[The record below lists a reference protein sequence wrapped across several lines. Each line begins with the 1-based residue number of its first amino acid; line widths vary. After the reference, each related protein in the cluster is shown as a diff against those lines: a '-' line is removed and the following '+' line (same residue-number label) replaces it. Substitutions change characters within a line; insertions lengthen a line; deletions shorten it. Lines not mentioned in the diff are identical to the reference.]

1 MEIKNY
7 LKALDPYQTKL
18 DKAENAKVKGGKR
31 GADNNAQASGD
42 RVSLSN
48 EAKLR
53 TEAYTTALNTP
64 DVRQEK
70 VNAIKARVD
79 AGEYVVDSR
88 NVAEKLIK
96 EEAELFQ

>member
-7 LKALDPYQTKL
+7 LKALDPYQAKL
-18 DKAENAKVKGGKR
+18 DKAENAKAKGGKR
-31 GADNNAQASGD
+31 GADNAAQSSGD

-64 DVRQEK
+64 DVRQDK

-79 AGEYVVDSR
+79 SGEYVVDSR
-88 NVAEKLIK
+88 KVAEKLIN
-96 EEAELFQ
+96 EEVELFQ

>member
-7 LKALDPYQTKL
+7 LKALDPYQAKL
-18 DKAENAKVKGGKR
+18 DKAENAKAKGGKR
-31 GADNNAQASGD
+31 GADSAAQSSGD

-70 VNAIKARVD
+70 VNSIKALVD
-79 AGEYVVDSR
+79 SGDYVVDSR
-88 NVAEKLIK
+88 KVAEKLIN
-96 EEAELFQ
+96 EEVELFQ